1 LYNKDN
7 RQLDRTKKFVEKLK
21 NIFKDIKLETVD
33 ERFTSFEAD
42 NIL

>member
-21 NIFKDIKLETVD
+21 NIFKDIKIETVD
-33 ERFTSFEAD
+33 ERFTSFEED